1 MYGLSRTASQ
11 KKENQEPRADT
22 AWGSDPTDQS
32 ATLQYLHGARLVTV
46 TGFIEKPS
54 DAVR

>member
-11 KKENQEPRADT
+11 RKENQEPRADT